1 MHRRSTW
8 ARYES
13 GTLHLTHILLA
24 ITQSNGCTEMH
35 RILGK
40 VVYCYVQ
47 EEETDFG
54 EHITNRLHHNP

>member
-1 MHRRSTW
+1 MKVAHFTS
-8 ARYES
+8 
-13 GTLHLTHILLA
+13 THILLA